1 MVYGGIKNMSE
12 SKTVKIL
19 KFHPEKCEGDKA
31 CERACSQ
38 VHFKS
43 DEGGE
48 KSAIRILKDKNGKYK
63 MHVCDQRGVC
73 LDMCPVGALTR
84 NKKGTV
90 ILNKKVCIGCQAC
103 VAFCPIGAMRKSD
116 ARIEPFKCI
125 SCGACVRACPNDALE
140 LVEVTIKGIKEV
152 VYYKQGAEK

>member
-1 MVYGGIKNMSE
+1 MAE
-12 SKTVKIL
+12 PKTVKIL
-19 KFHPEKCEGDKA
+19 KFHPEKCEGDKL

-48 KSAIRILKDKNGKYK
+48 KSAIRILKDKDGKYK

-73 LDMCPVGALTR
+73 LDMCPVGALKR

-90 ILNKKVCIGCQAC
+90 ILNKNVCIGCQAC
-103 VAFCPIGAMRKSD
+103 VGFCPIGAMRKSD
-116 ARIEPFKCI
+116 ERIEPFKCI
-125 SCGACVRACPNDALE
+125 ACGACVRACPTGALE
-140 LVEVTIKGIKEV
+140 LVEVNIDEIRET
-152 VYYKQGAEK
+152 VYYKLGADK

>member
-1 MVYGGIKNMSE
+1 MAE

-19 KFHPEKCEGDKA
+19 KFHPEKCDGCKT

-43 DEGGE
+43 NEGGE

-90 ILNKKVCIGCQAC
+90 ILNKNVCIGCQAC
-103 VAFCPIGAMRKSD
+103 VAFCPIGAMRKCD
-116 ARIEPFKCI
+116 ERIQPFKCI
-125 SCGACVRACPNDALE
+125 ACGACVRACPNNALE
-140 LVEVTIKGIKEV
+140 LVEVNLDEIKET
-152 VYYKQGAEK
+152 VYHNLGVDK

>member
-1 MVYGGIKNMSE
+1 MEKKSSVP
-12 SKTVKIL
+12 KTVKVL
-19 KFHPEKCEGDKA
+19 KFHADKCTGCKDCEK
-31 CERACSQ
+31 ACSQ

-73 LDMCPVGALTR
+73 LDMCPVGALSR

-90 ILNKKVCIGCQAC
+90 ILNKNVCIGCQAC
-103 VAFCPIGAMRKSD
+103 VGFCPIGAMRKCD
-116 ARIEPFKCI
+116 ERIEPFKCI
-125 SCGACVRACPNDALE
+125 ACGACVRACPTDALE
-140 LVEVTIKGIKEV
+140 LVEVNIKDIKEV
-152 VYYKQGAEK
+152 VYYKQGADN